1 MKQAE
6 RLSKQVFYGLIAI
19 IIVIFSMF
27 YLIGFHT
34 PDWDNPNFNAP
45 MFTNVLLI
53 FMFLL
58 LVGSIVIAGWS
69 MFSSLR
75 KRGKSEKLQNGIPVK
90 RNAYI
95 IVIGTLL
102 LLVCTFLLASSSP
115 MTVNGKEYARVLW
128 LKLSDMF
135 IWTSGI
141 LIVVAFITVV
151 FGASRNWRK
160 RNDYQRG

>member
-19 IIVIFSMF
+19 IVVIFSMF
-27 YLIGFHT
+27 YLIGYHT
-34 PDWDNPNFNAP
+34 PDRDNPNFNAP

-58 LVGSIVIAGWS
+58 LVGSMVIVGWS
-69 MFSSLR
+69 MFTSLR
-75 KRGKSEKLQNGIPVK
+75 KRGKSEILQNGIPVK